1 MSGGTD
7 NTERFEQL
15 GQSWGKHAFTAAS
28 SNTCGFGCNGV
39 GGEHLGSG
47 CSDAYGAGLNGSQV
61 GIGSR
66 AWVNPFT
73 GSFPGSTANNH
84 SGHSHDATSHRIL
97 VETSDL
103 IPAQN
108 QGALYFAEA
117 EYIVPHEYTW
127 CQSHPGQCNMYN
139 NASYQRYNVSGGPT
153 TFSFSPVGATVREQP
168 AIMAWT
174 GATVNRQEPDP
185 GNDGIW
191 FMGYKVTN
199 PSTGVWHYEYALY
212 NQNLDRS
219 IQSFSVPVGP
229 GVNISNIGFHAP
241 PQHPALANDGTFNN
255 QGYSSMPWTV
265 TQDAS
270 SITWST
276 ETLAQNQNANAIRFG
291 TLYNFRFDADQPPN
305 PTNATVGYF
314 KTGSPTFV
322 GVQAA
327 GNVPLPSPTPTPTA
341 SPSPTSTA
349 TPTATATPTVS
360 PCQIAITQITGTI
373 VPGTTDIGNHGDDT
387 VTTIALPFPFTLY
400 DQTFTSV
407 NLSSNGNAQFMTT
420 DAAFTNQCLPWIG
433 HNYTIFPYWDDL
445 YLVNSGFG
453 IFTSV
458 SGTAP
463 NRIFNIEWRAQYFP
477 GSGSANFELRLYEGQ
492 SSRFDVIY
500 GAVSGGANSATAGVQ
515 RDDTC
520 FTEFFCNGPGQ
531 LTSWAA
537 GSAGTPTPTPT
548 RTATATPT
556 LLLLR
561 QPQPPQRLLL
571 RLRPQ

>member
-1 MSGGTD
+1 
-7 NTERFEQL
+7 
-15 GQSWGKHAFTAAS
+15 
-28 SNTCGFGCNGV
+28 
-39 GGEHLGSG
+39 
-47 CSDAYGAGLNGSQV
+47 
-61 GIGSR
+61 
-66 AWVNPFT
+66 
-73 GSFPGSTANNH
+73 
-84 SGHSHDATSHRIL
+84 
-97 VETSDL
+97 
-103 IPAQN
+103 
-108 QGALYFAEA
+108 
-117 EYIVPHEYTW
+117 
-127 CQSHPGQCNMYN
+127 
-139 NASYQRYNVSGGPT
+139 
-153 TFSFSPVGATVREQP
+153 
-168 AIMAWT
+168 MAWT

-241 PQHPALANDGTFNN
+241 PQHPGWANDGTFNN
-255 QGYSSMPWTV
+255 QGYSSTPWTV

-276 ETLAQNQNANAIRFG
+276 ETLAQNQNANAIRFS

-305 PTNATVGYF
+305 PTDATVAYF
-314 KTGSPTFV
+314 KTGSPTAV
-322 GVQAA
+322 VVQAA

-349 TPTATATPTVS
+349 TPTATVTPTVS

-373 VPGTTDIGNHGDDT
+373 VPGTTDIGNHGDDM
-387 VTTIALPFPFTLY
+387 VTTIALPFPFSLY
-400 DQTFTSV
+400 DQTFTSI
-407 NLSSNGNAQFMTT
+407 NLSSNGNAQFVTT
-420 DAAFTNQCLPWIG
+420 DTAFTNQCLPWTG

-492 SSRFDVIY
+492 TNRFDVIY

-520 FTEFFCNGPGQ
+520 FTEFFCNSPGQ

-537 GSAGTPTPTPT
+537 GPAGTPTPTPT
-548 RTATATPT
+548 STPTATATATAAASATPT
-556 LLLLR
+556 ASATATVTATATATATVTPTATPSPEPSFTPR
-561 QPQPPQRLLL
+561 PTPRPRSTPPP
-571 RLRPQ
+571 RPRPTPLPRP